1 MNDFQ
6 EKKHQLK
13 QIDFCCLR
21 LLQLGNIAKVRLWT
35 AQMSFKS
42 LKLVSITKIYFMLW
56 IGLDIMVGSKFIKPI
71 YLNWFMILNLKKY
84 ESICHKCDHESVSS
98 LHKYPKFV
106 WLKPRKWKYQC
117 SFVRYLIEIFEIWS
131 WVTNLTQNCFFPKW
145 IFKSCVWFPQSENIN
160 IHYLDVLIE
169 IFEIE
174 AELQVWQRNCFF
186 TKWIPKKWR

>member
-1 MNDFQ
+1 MIFR
-6 EKKHQLK
+6 KKTHQLK

-35 AQMSFKS
+35 AQMSFKR

-56 IGLDIMVGSKFIKPI
+56 IGLDLMVGSKFIKPI

-106 WLKPRKWKYQC
+106 WSKPRKWKYQC
-117 SFVRYLIEIFEIWS
+117 SFFRYLDR
-131 WVTNLTQNCFFPKW
+131 NLWDLKLSYKSDTELFLPKM
-145 IFKSCVWFPQSENIN
+145 NIQ
-160 IHYLDVLIE
+160 IMCLINTLRVE
-169 IFEIE
+169 TSMFM
-174 AELQVWQRNCFF
+174 L
-186 TKWIPKKWR
+186 

>member
-1 MNDFQ
+1 MIFYWNHWFLWMIFR
-6 EKKHQLK
+6 KKNNQLK

-35 AQMSFKS
+35 AQMSFKR
-42 LKLVSITKIYFMLW
+42 LKLVSVTKIYLILW
-56 IGLDIMVGSKFIKPI
+56 IGLDLMVSSKFIKPI
-71 YLNWFMILNLKKY
+71 YLNWFTILNLKKY

-106 WLKPRKWKYQC
+106 WSKPRKWKYQC

-145 IFKSCVWFPQSENIN
+145 IFKSCVW
-160 IHYLDVLIE
+160 
-169 IFEIE
+169 
-174 AELQVWQRNCFF
+174 
-186 TKWIPKKWR
+186 